1 MQKKMEEET
10 QYLTFLSGTEIF
22 GVGILHIKEIKEYVT
37 VTTIPMM
44 PDFVKGVINL
54 RGNVVPI
61 IDLPVRFGRGKSTLS
76 KRTCVIIVEVEFED
90 EFMDIG
96 ILVDAVNEV
105 IDIPASSIEPAP
117 SFGSKIR
124 IEFISGIGKLENQF
138 VILLNIN
145 KVLSVSELSAIEENV
160 SSQPVSL

>member
-96 ILVDAVNEV
+96 ILVDADRKSTPYKRN
-105 IDIPASSIEPAP
+105 
-117 SFGSKIR
+117 
-124 IEFISGIGKLENQF
+124 
-138 VILLNIN
+138 
-145 KVLSVSELSAIEENV
+145 
-160 SSQPVSL
+160 